1 MYSSVHCSTIYNSQN
16 VEGTYMSMSGGM
28 GKEVVVYT
36 YNGILLN
43 HKNEWNCISCS
54 VVDGP
59 RVCHTE
65 VSQKEKTLKHIYG
78 I

>member
-16 VEGTYMSMSGGM
+16 MEGTYMSMSGGM

-43 HKNEWNCISCS
+43 HKNEWIPYDICLS
-54 VVDGP
+54 DFF
-59 RVCHTE
+59 T
-65 VSQKEKTLKHIYG
+65 
-78 I
+78 

>member
-16 VEGTYMSMSGGM
+16 MEGTYMSISGGM

-43 HKNEWNCISCS
+43 HKNEWNCIRCS

-59 RVCHTE
+59 RVCHT
-65 VSQKEKTLKHIYG
+65 KN
-78 I
+78 